1 MAEHLP
7 VTVEVDADDLRE
19 WAGRHA
25 DAGHHG
31 VAHVL
36 YQAAEGVES
45 ITEQHDREVQA
56 EALREW
62 GQRLNALCPTD
73 VFVPL
78 PEVRSH
84 LATAVLS
91 AVGISRD
98 AVSADMMRHAA
109 RVTLAEADRI
119 ERGES

>member
-7 VTVEVDADDLRE
+7 VTVEVDANDLRE

-45 ITEQHDREVQA
+45 ITEQHDREVKA

-62 GQRLNALCPTD
+62 IAEWPTTPSDGTFLAD
-73 VFVPL
+73 VA
-78 PEVRSH
+78 RDG
-84 LATAVLS
+84 LA
-91 AVGISRD
+91 R
-98 AVSADMMRHAA
+98 
-109 RVTLAEADRI
+109 ADRLTA
-119 ERGES
+119 ELDA